1 MVKSQG
7 FPKERSL
14 EQRQEESKTILTKYP
29 DRIPVIIERYSRTD
43 LPDIDKNK
51 FLVPRDMSVGQFIHI
66 LSSRLKLSPGRALFV
81 FVNNTL
87 PRTDKKTMTLGT
99 PPSSQAY
106 GEPWYWDN
114 RYAHEPAPFDWYQKY
129 SALAPLIRLYVPHR
143 HQRVLV
149 VGCGNSVFSEDMVND
164 GYEDVVNVDISNVVI
179 EAMQAKYSNRQQLK
193 YIKLDVR
200 DMSPFQAGSFDA
212 VIDKGTLDSIL
223 CGNNSRQN
231 AAQML
236 DEVSSAA
243 DYVWI
248 SGISSQLAERFVH
261 VEHKTASKFG
271 PEGSSEQQVRGLTD
285 PIPLDESG
293 SSVEDVL
300 GKNPEVHYIYVCT
313 KVKGLDQD
321 RLLSRKGEIFGS
333 NRKRK
338 RFEKH
343 NSFNVGIG

>member
-1 MVKSQG
+1 
-7 FPKERSL
+7 
-14 EQRQEESKTILTKYP
+14 
-29 DRIPVIIERYSRTD
+29 
-43 LPDIDKNK
+43 
-51 FLVPRDMSVGQFIHI
+51 
-66 LSSRLKLSPGRALFV
+66 
-81 FVNNTL
+81 
-87 PRTDKKTMTLGT
+87 MTLGT

-129 SALAPLIRLYVPHR
+129 SALAPLIRFYVPHH

-164 GYEDVVNVDISNVVI
+164 WYEDVVNVDISTVVI

-200 DMSPFQAGSFDA
+200 DMSPFQSGSFDA

-236 DEVSSAA
+236 DEVSRVLKDKGVYILITYGSPVYRLGLLKESCA
-243 DYVWI
+243 WSI
-248 SGISSQLAERFVH
+248 KLH
-261 VEHKTASKFG
+261 VIAKFG
-271 PEGSSEQQVRGLTD
+271 PEGSSEQPMRGLTD
-285 PIPLDESG
+285 PIPLDENG

-313 KVKGLDQD
+313 KEPKA
-321 RLLSRKGEIFGS
+321 KE
-333 NRKRK
+333 
-338 RFEKH
+338 
-343 NSFNVGIG
+343 